1 MKGLSWQRCVVSLL
15 LQLMSLIVKA
25 WWIQDVRR
33 WLFPLAGA
41 QIASFSQW
49 QIPYGLLDH
58 SQSRVVE
65 SVVFYHQSL
74 TGNAAEGQV
83 WLCTLQRGG
92 GQNDGKR
99 RWNTKQVPRRISN
112 SKRSERERER
122 CRLLWRI
129 ILCINGL
136 ARELMTQ
143 NVFGCQELQ
152 PRPNLSKPLG
162 SGLWGVTVGGK

>member
-1 MKGLSWQRCVVSLL
+1 MTGLSWQRCVVSLL

-33 WLFPLAGA
+33 WLVPLTGA

-65 SVVFYHQSL
+65 SVVFYRQSL
-74 TGNAAEGQV
+74 TSNAAEGQV
-83 WLCTLQRGG
+83 WLCTLQRGR

-99 RWNTKQVPRRISN
+99 RWNTKQVPRRTSN

-122 CRLLWRI
+122 EMQIALKNHFVYQWFSQRADDTKRVRLS
-129 ILCINGL
+129 G
-136 ARELMTQ
+136 ASATTEL
-143 NVFGCQELQ
+143 V
-152 PRPNLSKPLG
+152 KAA
-162 SGLWGVTVGGK
+162 W